1 MKRILFALVSLFM
14 FTILSAQETM
24 QVENKKVGKLASE
37 VGKSNAQKVRQL
49 TITGILGNK
58 DFEFISTMSN
68 LEELNFIEATLSDE
82 DYKEGKLSFIRRGL
96 LTFPPMPSLKKLY
109 AGDSRHLELLLGNSV
124 PNLKELYVSNTTKEI
139 SISSGTQQESTQP
152 LNPKAARMRVR
163 NIGSG
168 NENTENV
175 YLDVFGVKLV
185 NSNNDINEYSYR
197 EDKYRYYSRRGT
209 YENEYNF
216 NAYEGLPIK
225 AKVLEIPTKYYL
237 YCSDSREPRKPYKD
251 VFPNI
256 IKCEKENITILN
268 LWDSSFD
275 QSLLDEVDS
284 LAIGAFYNS
293 TMSSFKVPKKVKV
306 LTKFCFK
313 GCANLKEIDLTGIE
327 TIEGCAFAG
336 TAIEKINLPS
346 TIKELSTTAFLGSN
360 IKQAEFL
367 GNYPPELYRD
377 INWNSENDINN
388 NHLRDELQANQV
400 RFIVPE
406 GRLNAFQIGK
416 WKKVSLKQK
425 GTKTEYAFTVKM
437 PGTLATQLTE
447 ELAPN
452 IEELVIKGVLYD
464 TDFEAIRKCTN
475 LRSIDISHCY
485 IVKSPETI
493 KNEEE
498 KSKYE
503 LAMIAAVA
511 RMANIDAQSKF
522 ENGLGSKGTVEYT
535 NSFAEVFEALV
546 DNFDAL
552 KVKADESCYFPRNA
566 FDEMKFLEKIVFPLQ
581 LKNLDIWVNSPVLS
595 EIVLPPYLET
605 LKGRTATQTN
615 NIRKVNFPSSL
626 KIIGANFFN
635 SCTSLE
641 EIDLSN
647 TQVEQIEKGAFE
659 NCKSLKLFKGSK
671 CLKKLEDYSG
681 NSFGFGTKN
690 TVVGYF
696 YTLEEPRGIHYGDFK
711 EIHIPRGS
719 KAGWSYDKVIDD
731 IEE

>member
-1 MKRILFALVSLFM
+1 MKRFLIALVSMFM
-14 FTILSAQETM
+14 YTILPAQETM

-37 VGKSNAQKVRQL
+37 VGKSNAQKVKKL
-49 TITGILGNK
+49 TITGVLGNK

-68 LEELNFIEATLSDE
+68 LEELNFIDATLSDE
-82 DYKEGKLSFIRRGL
+82 DYKEGKLTFIRNVEL
-96 LTFPPMPSLKKLY
+96 NFPSMASLKKLY
-109 AGDSRHLELLLGNSV
+109 AGDSRRLDLILGNSV
-124 PNLKELYVSNTTKEI
+124 PNLKELYVSVTTKEI
-139 SISSGTQQESTQP
+139 SFLNSSVS
-152 LNPKAARMRVR
+152 
-163 NIGSG
+163 
-168 NENTENV
+168 
-175 YLDVFGVKLV
+175 LDVFGVKMV
-185 NSNNDINEYSYR
+185 TSNYYRSDINEYSYN

-209 YENEYNF
+209 YHDNTYNF
-216 NAYEGLPIK
+216 DAYKDFPIK

-237 YCSDSREPRKPYKD
+237 YCSDSRDPRKPYKD

-256 IKCEKENITILN
+256 IKCEKENMTILN
-268 LWDSSFD
+268 LWDNSFN
-275 QSLLDEVDS
+275 QSLLDDVDS
-284 LAIGAFYNS
+284 LAIGAFYNCDM
-293 TMSSFKVPKKVKV
+293 TSFKVPKKIKV
-306 LTKFCFK
+306 LPKFCFK
-313 GCANLKEIDLTGIE
+313 GCTNLKEIDLTGIE
-327 TIEGCAFAG
+327 KIEGLAFVG
-336 TAIEKINLPS
+336 TAIENVYLPS
-346 TIKELSTTAFLGSN
+346 SLKELSTTAFVSSN

-367 GNYPPELYRD
+367 GNYPPELSRD
-377 INWNSENDINN
+377 IKWDNENDVLNN
-388 NHLRDELQANQV
+388 RVNDELQANQV

-406 GRLNAFQIGK
+406 GRLSAFQIGK
-416 WKKVSLKQK
+416 WKIVSLKQK
-425 GTKTEYAFTVKM
+425 GIKTEYAFTVKM

-447 ELAPN
+447 EIAPN
-452 IEELVIKGVLYD
+452 VEELVIKGVLYD

-503 LAMIAAVA
+503 LAMIATVA
-511 RMANIDAQSKF
+511 RMANIDAKSKF
-522 ENGLGSKGTVEYT
+522 ENGLGSIGTVEYT

-546 DNFDAL
+546 DNYDAL

-605 LKGRTATQTN
+605 LKGRTATYHFGN
-615 NIRKVNFPSSL
+615 NIKRVTFPSSL
-626 KIIGANFFN
+626 KIIGKDFFN
-635 SCTSLE
+635 SCTVLE
-641 EIDLSN
+641 EVDLSN

-659 NCKSLKLFKGSK
+659 NCKSLKIFKGSK
-671 CLKKLEDYSG
+671 YLKKLEDYSG
-681 NSFGFGTKN
+681 NSFKFGTN
-690 TVVGYF
+690 RTVVGYF
-696 YTLEEPRGIHYGDFK
+696 YTVEEPRGIHSGDFK

>member
-1 MKRILFALVSLFM
+1 MKRFLIALVSMFM
-14 FTILSAQETM
+14 FTILPAQEIM
-24 QVENKKVGKLASE
+24 QVENKKVGKLATE
-37 VGKSNAQKVRQL
+37 VGKSNAQKVKKL
-49 TITGILGNK
+49 TITGVLGNK

-68 LEELNFIEATLSDE
+68 LEELNFIDATLSDE
-82 DYKEGKLSFIRRGL
+82 DYKEGKLTFIKGRDL
-96 LTFPPMPSLKKLY
+96 NFPPMASLKKLY
-109 AGDSRHLELLLGNSV
+109 AGDSRHLDLILGNSV
-124 PNLKELYVSNTTKEI
+124 PNLKELYVSNTTKNI
-139 SISSGTQQESTQP
+139 SF
-152 LNPKAARMRVR
+152 
-163 NIGSG
+163 G
-168 NENTENV
+168 NAPIL
-175 YLDVFGVKLV
+175 LDVYGIKIT
-185 NSNNDINEYSYR
+185 NPRDNYINEYYR
-197 EDKYRYYSRRGT
+197 EDKFRYYSRRGT
-209 YENEYNF
+209 YHDTEYNF
-216 NAYEGLPIK
+216 DAYNDFPIK
-225 AKVLEIPTKYYL
+225 TKVLEIPTKYYL
-237 YCSDSREPRKPYKD
+237 CCDDSRDPRKPYKD

-268 LWDSSFD
+268 LWDNSFE

-293 TMSSFKVPKKVKV
+293 TMSSFKVPRKVKV

-313 GCANLKEIDLTGIE
+313 GCENLKEIDLTGIE

-336 TAIEKINLPS
+336 TAIEKVNLPS
-346 TIKELSTTAFLGSN
+346 SIKVISTTAFSGSN
-360 IKQAEFL
+360 IKQAEFM
-367 GNYPPELYRD
+367 GNYPPELYSD
-377 INWNSENDINN
+377 INWNSENEILN
-388 NHLRDELQANQV
+388 NHLKDDLQANQV

-406 GRLNAFQIGK
+406 GRLEAFQIGN

-425 GTKTEYAFTVKM
+425 GTKTGYAFTVKM

-485 IVKSPETI
+485 IVKSPKTI

-503 LAMIAAVA
+503 LAMIATVA

-546 DNFDAL
+546 DNYDAL

-566 FDEMKFLEKIVFPLQ
+566 FDDMKFLEKIVFPIQ
-581 LKNLDIWVNSPVLS
+581 LKKLDIWVKSPVLS
-595 EIVLPPYLET
+595 EIILPPYLEE
-605 LKGRTATQTN
+605 LGGAFSGSMLGYNPMNPALIKK
-615 NIRKVNFPSSL
+615 ISFPSSL
-626 KIIGANFFN
+626 KIIGKNTFQG
-635 SCTSLE
+635 CQSLE
-641 EIDLSN
+641 EVDLSN
-647 TQVEQIEKGAFE
+647 TQVEQIGEGAFN
-659 NCKSLKLFKGSK
+659 NCINIKTFKGSK
-671 CLKKLEDYSG
+671 YLKKLEDYSG
-681 NSFGFGTKN
+681 NSFKFGTRK

-696 YTLEEPRGIHYGDFK
+696 YTVEEPRGIDSGDFK

-719 KAGWSYDKVIDD
+719 KAGWSLLNRYTTIIDD